1 MDPDN
6 MFGVEDD
13 VLGEV
18 EPEKAKSEED
28 KKDSKSDKTEHE
40 EEMDTVD
47 QSRMDWNVEI
57 DEKERADEEKK
68 GTKKSDKGN
77 KTKEIKKKMDK
88 MKERN
93 KEMLGD
99 IASLRL
105 KEAWQL
111 DKATYQGKD
120 QARKRLAGLKTF
132 LDKEVKAYYLMM
144 SYINYTC
151 YMVIGTAYGRI

>member
-6 MFGVEDD
+6 MFGIEND
-13 VLGEV
+13 VLGQI
-18 EPEKAKSEED
+18 EPEKDKRT
-28 KKDSKSDKTEHE
+28 KKDGSIDRHVEE

-47 QSRMDWNVEI
+47 QAKMDWNREI
-57 DEKERADEEKK
+57 DEKEEADKQTEKDK
-68 GTKKSDKGN
+68 NKMETKKADKGD
-77 KTKEIKKKMDK
+77 KTKEIKKKMDR

-111 DKATYQGKD
+111 DKTTYQGKD
-120 QARKRLAGLKTF
+120 QARRRLAGLKTF
-132 LDKEVKAYYLMM
+132 LDKEVKTY
-144 SYINYTC
+144 
-151 YMVIGTAYGRI
+151 

>member
-28 KKDSKSDKTEHE
+28 KRDGKTDKTTQE

-47 QSRMDWNVEI
+47 HSRMDWNVEI
-57 DEKERADEEKK
+57 DEKERADEEKNV
-68 GTKKSDKGN
+68 TKKSDKGN

-88 MKERN
+88 MKEKNR
-93 KEMLGD
+93 EMLGD
-99 IASLRL
+99 IASLRQ

-111 DKATYQGKD
+111 DKAVYQGKD
-120 QARKRLAGLKTF
+120 QARKRLAGLKMF
-132 LDKEVKAYYLMM
+132 LDKEVKVY
-144 SYINYTC
+144 
-151 YMVIGTAYGRI
+151 